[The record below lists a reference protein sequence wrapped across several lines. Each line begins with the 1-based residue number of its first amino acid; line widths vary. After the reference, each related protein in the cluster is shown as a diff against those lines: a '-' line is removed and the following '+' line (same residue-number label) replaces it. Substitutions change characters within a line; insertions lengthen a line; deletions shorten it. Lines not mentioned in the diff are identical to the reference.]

1 MAESKKDFSIL
12 IVDDE
17 VEYQNVFTL
26 LLEAEG
32 YRVAS
37 CSGGQEALRIVR
49 EQNISLVMTD
59 LKMPGMDG
67 VELVR
72 RIKEM
77 DELINIMIITAYGS
91 IGSAVEAM
99 KVGASGYFLKGSDS
113 TESLLADVNRLFTIG
128 RLKKDNAILREKVQ
142 TNDVF
147 LQSTS
152 PRFIETLSLCEKVAD
167 GNINVLLLGESGVGK
182 EVMAEYIH
190 RKSQRSSSHLI
201 PVNCQSFSSGLIE
214 SELFGH
220 EKGAF
225 TGALQKRIGRF
236 EEANHG
242 TLFMDEIGD
251 LPLPT
256 QSKLLRVLENKKIER
271 IGSNKSIDLDI
282 RLISAT
288 NKDLDEMVE
297 RGEFRQ
303 DLLYRINAMTIR
315 IPPLRERKEDIPGLV
330 DFFFEKIK
338 NDQKKAIESIEED
351 VLDYLYHYDYP
362 GNVRELRNMVERL
375 VTLSSGQSITMG
387 DLEIS
392 YRRKGG
398 EREENRE
405 ARPFRQA
412 RDSFEQKYF
421 QDMLNRCDGN
431 VSKAALLAG
440 ISRRQFWN
448 KINQLG
454 LKPHDKSKI
463 E

>member
-1 MAESKKDFSIL
+1 MIERQKDFTIL
-12 IVDDE
+12 VVDDE

-26 LLEAEG
+26 LLEGEG
-32 YRVAS
+32 YRVVS
-37 CSGGQEALRIVR
+37 CSSGQEALNIVR
-49 EQNISLVMTD
+49 DQNISLVMTD

-67 VELVR
+67 VELVK
-72 RIKEM
+72 RIKEL
-77 DELINIMIITAYGS
+77 DELINIMIVTAYGS

-113 TESLLADVNRLFTIG
+113 MESLLADVNRISTI
-128 RLKKDNAILREKVQ
+128 RMLKNDNAILREKVN
-142 TNDVF
+142 TTGFF
-147 LQSTS
+147 LQSES
-152 PRFIETLSLCEKVAD
+152 PRFRETLSLCEKVAA

-182 EVMAEYIH
+182 EVMADYIH
-190 RKSQRSSSHLI
+190 RKSQRSSGYLI

-297 RGEFRQ
+297 RGEFRE

-315 IPPLRERKEDIPGLV
+315 IPSLRERKEDIPGLIS
-330 DFFFEKIK
+330 FFFEKIK
-338 NDQKKAIESIEED
+338 NDQKKVIEEIDRD
-351 VLDYLYHYDYP
+351 VLHYLYNYEYP
-362 GNVRELRNMVERL
+362 GNVRELRNMIERL
-375 VTLSSGQSITMG
+375 VTLSNGPSITMN

-392 YRRKGG
+392 YKRS
-398 EREENRE
+398 EREHEQNQE
-405 ARPFRQA
+405 IIPFRLA
-412 RDSFEQKYF
+412 RDRFEQNYF
-421 QDMLNRCDGN
+421 QDILDRCDGN
-431 VSKAALLAG
+431 VTKAALLAG

-454 LKPHDKSKI
+454 LVLHEKNEMK
-463 E
+463 